1 MYFFVPFVPGPLFPT
16 LPMEVGTVNVSRIP
30 SSICKQLLKL
40 KAKFQTTETKQQV
53 NPSSLVIPEG
63 YYLVEFFGT
72 HDFGWLKQE
81 ATMPMTSDGLLSDPT
96 GKLGTFARTSCAC
109 CV

>member
-1 MYFFVPFVPGPLFPT
+1 
-16 LPMEVGTVNVSRIP
+16 MEVGTVNVSRIP

-40 KAKFQTTETKQQV
+40 KAKFQTSETKQQV

-96 GKLGTFARTSCAC
+96 GKLGKYVRVSCAC